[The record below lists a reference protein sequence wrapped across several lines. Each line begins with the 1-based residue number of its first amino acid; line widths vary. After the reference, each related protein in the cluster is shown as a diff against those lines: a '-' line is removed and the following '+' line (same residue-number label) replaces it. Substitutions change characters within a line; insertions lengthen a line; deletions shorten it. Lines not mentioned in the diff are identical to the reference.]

1 MNETMKAILLRG
13 PNDFVY
19 CDVPKPSPGEYEV
32 LCRVESVSICGT
44 DPHIIQGDFP
54 GVWPQSFPLIP
65 GHEWSGV
72 VVALGE
78 KADCFGWKVGDRVC
92 GIANLGCGHCKN
104 CMEGRFTIC
113 LNYGNQKVHR
123 MYGHI
128 SPGAYAEYIA
138 VNIRSISKIP
148 DEMDFDTAC
157 IMDTLSIALHT
168 VLHSHL
174 EPGDDV
180 LVNGAGAQGWMS
192 ILCARAMGANRIFC
206 SGSGNRLAKAAELGA
221 IPIDYR
227 KEDLVERIRA
237 ETGGLGVKRVME
249 CTGTVQGVRNACW
262 TVARGGCISVIGFPK
277 DDVPIPIKHLV
288 MDEIELV
295 GNRANPNTLD
305 KAISIASKCLDDLR
319 GLITHVFPL
328 SEYRKAYE
336 IFTTRADHSLKVVVK
351 PQWKEPNGGVQ
362 K

>member
-1 MNETMKAILLRG
+1 MEMMKAIRLNG
-13 PNDFVY
+13 PNDFEY
-19 CDVPKPSPGEYEV
+19 TDVPVPEPGEYEV

-54 GVWPQSFPLIP
+54 GVWPQSFPLVP
-65 GHEWSGV
+65 GHEWSGSI
-72 VVALGE
+72 VALGE

-113 LNYGNQKVHR
+113 LNYGKQKIHK

-128 SPGAYAEYIA
+128 SQGAYAEYIA
-138 VNIRSISKIP
+138 VNIRAISKIP
-148 DEMDFDTAC
+148 DEMDYDTAC
-157 IMDTLSIALHT
+157 IMDTLSIALHV

-192 ILCARAMGANRIFC
+192 IICCKSLGARNIYC
-206 SGSGNRLAKAAELGA
+206 SGSGNRLEMAKKLGA
-221 IPIDYR
+221 IGIDYH
-227 KEDLVERIRA
+227 KENVVDAIMRY
-237 ETGGLGVKRVME
+237 TNGFGVKRVME
-249 CTGTVQGVRNACW
+249 CSGTASGVQTACW
-262 TVARGGCISVIGFPK
+262 SVARGGTISVIGFPK
-277 DDVPIPIKHLV
+277 DDVPVPIKHLV

-305 KAISIASKCLDDLR
+305 KAISIASQHLDDVR
-319 GLITHVFPL
+319 GLITHTFPL
-328 SEYRKAYE
+328 SAYQQAYDT
-336 IFTTRADHSLKVVVK
+336 FTKRADNSLKVVVK
-351 PQWKEPNGGVQ
+351 PQWKE
-362 K
+362 

>member
-1 MNETMKAILLRG
+1 MREMMKAIRLNA
-13 PNDFVY
+13 PNDFEY
-19 CDVPKPSPGEYEV
+19 TDVPKPAAGEYEV

-54 GVWPQSFPLIP
+54 GFWPQEFPLIP

-72 VVALGE
+72 VVALGD

-113 LNYGNQKVHR
+113 LNYGNQKIHR

-138 VNIRSISKIP
+138 VNIRSIAKIP

-157 IMDTLSIALHT
+157 VMDTLSIALH
-168 VLHSHL
+168 VVMHSHL

-192 ILCARAMGANRIFC
+192 IICCKSMGARNIYC
-206 SGSGNRLAKAAELGA
+206 SGSGNRLEMAKKLGA
-221 IPIDYR
+221 IPIDYH
-227 KEDLVERIRA
+227 KDDVVEAIMKYTA
-237 ETGGLGVKRVME
+237 GKGVKRVME
-249 CTGTVQGVRNACW
+249 CTGTSEGVRKACW
-262 TVARGGCISVIGFPK
+262 AVSRGGTISVIGFPK
-277 DDVPIPIKHLV
+277 EDVPIPIKHLV

-305 KAISIASKCLDDLR
+305 KAISIASQHLEDVR

-328 SEYRKAYE
+328 SEYAKAYE
-336 IFTTRADHSLKVVVK
+336 VFTKRAGSSLKVVVK
-351 PQWKEPNGGVQ
+351 PQMK
-362 K
+362 